1 MTALALS
8 ILTIV
13 VSLLVWVLPCPD
25 AVGLTVKMDQAQHA
39 AKSACDER
47 ALLINPRRLP
57 TGFV

>member
-13 VSLLVWVLPCPD
+13 ASLLVWVPPCPD
-25 AVGLTVKMDQAQHA
+25 AVGPTVEMDQARHA
-39 AKSACDER
+39 VNTACNER